1 MFLILPEKSLN
12 IQILT
17 LKVIV
22 KSLFLEVFIVLD
34 SELSSAIKDEK
45 NGIPCSTASCSVY
58 ISDHWE
64 LCSNNILIYLS
75 SQIQGDESF
84 IKLPNTGW
92 WIFHYWFLMNQS
104 AEYRMKSHSTVIRS
118 YHNSWCNFDYV
129 CFLPRQVLFSFN
141 INYI

>member
-12 IQILT
+12 NQILT

-22 KSLFLEVFIVLD
+22 KSLSLEVFIVLD
-34 SELSSAIKDEK
+34 SEFSSAIKDKK

-58 ISDHWE
+58 IADHWE
-64 LCSNNILIYLS
+64 LCSNNTLIYLS

-92 WIFHYWFLMNQS
+92 
-104 AEYRMKSHSTVIRS
+104 
-118 YHNSWCNFDYV
+118 
-129 CFLPRQVLFSFN
+129 
-141 INYI
+141 